1 MAHGALRVDQQARC
15 DRCASDAGPHRSEQC
30 LAQRAELGTRVQNG
44 HGRDRQTRTVPGRRA
59 LGLGQRGVELGQEQA
74 AAARGEELARAF
86 AVLGRLIGS
95 GAGGKVAIEFELTA
109 PDAGAEAEGAGGN
122 VGLRRAAG
130 MRQLHVYMHLN
141 PRPRIVLSASGKRK
155 QASCAYDW
163 PA

>member
-1 MAHGALRVDQQARC
+1 V
-15 DRCASDAGPHRSEQC
+15 
-30 LAQRAELGTRVQNG
+30 
-44 HGRDRQTRTVPGRRA
+44 

-130 MRQLHVYMHLN
+130 MRQLHMHMHLN